1 MISLHIVFSASINYR
16 PSRSTSLSES
26 SSKRRRLSKTT
37 PLESEIIELAA
48 PCGRGVAV
56 RSVARRQRCK
66 AGGAVRRAHGWAE
79 WARLPSSPHRLQP
92 YARETAPLC
101 IGGCSSCWRAWSV
114 PSMSRFISSSVI
126 EPLLTRFPASEK
138 GVSSPLVPLFAIVN
152 SLALTSSA
160 CTAGREGGAPEPA
173 TLLTCRAS

>member
-1 MISLHIVFSASINYR
+1 MNYR

-26 SSKRRRLSKTT
+26 SSKRLRRSKTT

-66 AGGAVRRAHGWAE
+66 AGGVVRRAHGWAE
-79 WARLPSSPHRLQP
+79 WARLPSSPRRLWP

-101 IGGCSSCWRAWSV
+101 IRGCSPCWRAWSV

-160 CTAGREGGAPEPA
+160 CTVDAREGGGQEPVSRGCS
-173 TLLTCRAS
+173 L